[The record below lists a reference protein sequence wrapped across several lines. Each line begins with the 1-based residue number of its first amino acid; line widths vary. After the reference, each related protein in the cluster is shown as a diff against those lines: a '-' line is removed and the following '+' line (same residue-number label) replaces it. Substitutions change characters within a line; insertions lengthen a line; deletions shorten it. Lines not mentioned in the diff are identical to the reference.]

1 MKVPD
6 WMNVTSDGSDC
17 SWYRQC
23 LKQRYPCEE
32 KDGEDYA
39 IEYAHKFCELYAFS
53 SNGRQWIDAVRKC
66 LQVALVP
73 LLRPWATIS
82 CKTLKETAFESN
94 TPCYLNPG
102 ENAVS
107 YCDLLWK
114 DKWKVFWTIKSGVL
128 STYLQSLKGAWDV
141 LDGCS
146 KANEPSH
153 QEIKT
158 TLIQIQLEIIMLN
171 EMSIRKK
178 RAVDGDEE
186 KLGYFA
192 GRVIDAIASQEEW
205 RKKGVAW
212 FAFASKRTGQ
222 QSRSRCC

>member
-1 MKVPD
+1 MSK
-6 WMNVTSDGSDC
+6 
-17 SWYRQC
+17 
-23 LKQRYPCEE
+23 
-32 KDGEDYA
+32 
-39 IEYAHKFCELYAFS
+39 
-53 SNGRQWIDAVRKC
+53 
-66 LQVALVP
+66 
-73 LLRPWATIS
+73 LLEQHSVFI
-82 CKTLKETAFESN
+82 
-94 TPCYLNPG
+94 YL
-102 ENAVS
+102 
-107 YCDLLWK
+107 
-114 DKWKVFWTIKSGVL
+114 
-128 STYLQSLKGAWDV
+128 SLKGAWDV

-222 QSRSRCC
+222 QVNITLLLAD